1 MPRLGTGFLR
11 KDRRPA
17 RTLICAAA
25 ILATLTAFAAA
36 GSSSASGSP
45 SAGIS
50 IVGGTPDTFRD
61 TKWVTFVGWTD
72 GSFCTG
78 SLISPRYVLTA
89 AHCVQGETARQTWVR
104 IGSKYRGRGGVVRN
118 ITRIIVYPRYHD
130 NQRVTQWGD
139 MAILQLDR
147 TTRISRPVQLVNK
160 RFYPTDDEVY
170 IAGWGDTS
178 NNGRSP
184 RRLRSTGIFAIQDR
198 HCEDSFGHFYDGRVM
213 MCAGVYPYRQRDT
226 CQGDSGGP
234 LAWWNGRRWK
244 LLGVTSWGNG
254 CALGDPGV
262 YAWVGSGYLR
272 TWLRRVTGR

>member
-1 MPRLGTGFLR
+1 MRIPRSARFLV
-11 KDRRPA
+11 
-17 RTLICAAA
+17 CVAA
-25 ILATLTAFAAA
+25 ILVSATAAGAAA
-36 GSSSASGSP
+36 SP
-45 SAGIS
+45 TAETS

-89 AHCVQGETARQTWVR
+89 AHCVQGETARETWVR
-104 IGSKYRGRGGVVRN
+104 VGSKYKNRGGAVRYV
-118 ITRIIVYPRYHD
+118 TRIIVYPRYTD
-130 NQRVTQWGD
+130 NRRFNSWGD
-139 MAILQLDR
+139 MALLQLDR
-147 TTRISRPVQLVNK
+147 KTRVTRPVQLVNK
-160 RFYPTDDEVY
+160 GFYRVDDEVY
-170 IAGWGDTS
+170 IAGWGDTQ

-184 RRLRSTGIFAIQDR
+184 RRLRSTGIFALQDR
-198 HCEDSFGHFYDGRVM
+198 ECESSFGHFFDGDVM
-213 MCAGVYPYRQRDT
+213 MCAGVAPYRQRDT

-262 YAWVGSGYLR
+262 YAWVGSGFLR
-272 TWLRRVTGR
+272 TWLRRVTGK